1 MALIHASSE
10 TVLVGTDEHGDIV
23 ITPVGE
29 LDVLFAPTLL
39 ATIREAIARA
49 PRRIVLDLGSLTFL
63 DSAGCNVLAMTCR
76 EGRAAGV
83 RIALC
88 DGMPR
93 HVRLVLAVTGLL
105 PIFDAVLN
113 VEQ

>member
-1 MALIHASSE
+1 MALIHASGE
-10 TVLVGTDEHGDIV
+10 TVHVGTDDLGDIV

-29 LDVLFAPTLL
+29 LDVVFAPTLL

-63 DSAGCNVLAMTCR
+63 DSAGCS
-76 EGRAAGV
+76 AAGV

-88 DGMPR
+88 NEMPR
-93 HVRLVLAVTGLL
+93 QVKMVLAVTGLL

-113 VEQ
+113 VER